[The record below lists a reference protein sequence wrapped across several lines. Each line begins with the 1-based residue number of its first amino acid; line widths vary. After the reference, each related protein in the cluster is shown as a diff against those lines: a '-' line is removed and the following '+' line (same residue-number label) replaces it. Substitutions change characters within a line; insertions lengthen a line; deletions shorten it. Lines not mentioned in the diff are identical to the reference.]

1 MSKRRGYL
9 FLYSR
14 ESPEPRSKEI
24 GFVQAK
30 CRNVAKSQDKAP
42 GVFDAEAGKT
52 KTKKTFPSCMRLAP
66 VGGAKSKGSGC
77 PDKLDAGMCGYRVAG
92 QALSVQ
98 RRAMQLNL
106 LL

>member
-1 MSKRRGYL
+1 
-9 FLYSR
+9 
-14 ESPEPRSKEI
+14 
-24 GFVQAK
+24 
-30 CRNVAKSQDKAP
+30 
-42 GVFDAEAGKT
+42 
-52 KTKKTFPSCMRLAP
+52 MRLAP
-66 VGGAKSKGSGC
+66 VGGAKSKGSGF